1 MDRNFIFVFILL
13 ATLTIINAI
22 PFYKRAASF
31 GPCLNVEDTFSV
43 IHLSA
48 TVPVQTPSIFPV
60 CDATGCPIF
69 TGTEYTTSGTF
80 LLNAALPPSYQ
91 IVLTIG
97 NLNSSSPQKLF
108 LHNQILA
115 CAMATITSS

>member
-1 MDRNFIFVFILL
+1 MDPDPLKSPH
-13 ATLTIINAI
+13 LT
-22 PFYKRAASF
+22 
-31 GPCLNVEDTFSV
+31 TFTITGKEV
-43 IHLSA
+43 TGA

-60 CDATGCPIF
+60 CDTTGCPIF